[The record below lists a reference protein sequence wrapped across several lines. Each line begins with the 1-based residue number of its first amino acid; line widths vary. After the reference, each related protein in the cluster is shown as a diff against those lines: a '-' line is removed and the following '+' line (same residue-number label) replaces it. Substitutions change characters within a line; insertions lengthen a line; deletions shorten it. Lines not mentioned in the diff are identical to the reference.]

1 MKNYDEFEKAKELI
15 EIGNYKLAL
24 KKLKK
29 LHLKEQ
35 NDRII
40 KFELAKLLLL
50 LDEIEKSRRMFI
62 SLLDT
67 ESRYFALL
75 QLGRLEI
82 FAGNIDKAKEYLNNL
97 LNTSSR
103 IYAII
108 ELGNIEANNG
118 NYTTAKKYF
127 ESLISID
134 ENTKKNAFLKLLML
148 NIKYENYEEALTYLN
163 ELIKYNDIS
172 VNLIKQ
178 YQIYIKNKLNTLET
192 KECIDGYI
200 NNQIVKYNY
209 RTAKE
214 HIKYHLKDND
224 EKEFHTKFLPDVD
237 IDYLFDLVNIEI
249 RKLKKQNYGIQEKC
263 ILDMGYT
270 VGEYNGFETSLI
282 EVVTI
287 CNTNNIITMYP
298 VASKYKVYSNN
309 YFNNK
314 KIVL

>member
-1 MKNYDEFEKAKELI
+1 MKNYDEFIKVKELI

-24 KKLKK
+24 KKIKK
-29 LHLKEQ
+29 LYLKEQ

-40 KFELAKLLLL
+40 KFEFAKLLLL
-50 LDEIEKSRRMFI
+50 LDEIEKSRKIFM
-62 SLLDT
+62 SLLNT

-118 NYTTAKKYF
+118 NYINAKKYF

-148 NIKYENYEEALTYLN
+148 NIKYENYEEALIYLN

-178 YQIYIKNKLNTLET
+178 YQIYIKNKLNKLET

-200 NNQIVKYNY
+200 NNQIVTYNH

-214 HIKYHLKDND
+214 HIKYHLEDNN
-224 EKEFHTKFLPDVD
+224 EKEFHTKFLPNIN
-237 IDYLFDLVNIEI
+237 IDYLFDIVNNEI
-249 RKLKKQNYGIQEKC
+249 KKIKKQNFGIQEKC
-263 ILDMGYT
+263 IIDMGYII
-270 VGEYNGFETSLI
+270 GEYNGFETSLI
-282 EVVTI
+282 EVITL

-309 YFNNK
+309 YLNNK
-314 KIVL
+314 KIII